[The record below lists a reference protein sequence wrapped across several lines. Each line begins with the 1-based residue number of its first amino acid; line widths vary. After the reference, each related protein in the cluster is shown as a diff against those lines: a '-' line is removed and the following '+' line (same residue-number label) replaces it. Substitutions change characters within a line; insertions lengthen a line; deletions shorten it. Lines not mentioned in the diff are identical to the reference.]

1 LGGEKLNSKLI
12 ILAAVLLWIGG
23 FFNLYAQTGEEG
35 VVSPADGEQS
45 PNSRQAVERSLF
57 LGENSGVNA
66 APIQSGNDFFTV
78 LRVVLV
84 LGLAAAAIYGII
96 ALIKHSSRP
105 QEQRDPFVRVLSSVH
120 IGSNRYILVVLVGGK
135 AWLVGAGEGGVS
147 LISEIDDKETLDAMI
162 LEDSRKSAQAGSG
175 KRPDFASL
183 LKLFGGG
190 KVPVQSGFKP
200 DALKQRREKL
210 RDLNAGHDRGGPQQ

>member
-1 LGGEKLNSKLI
+1 
-12 ILAAVLLWIGG
+12 VLCIGG
-23 FFNLYAQTGEEG
+23 FFNLYAQTGEGEEG
-35 VVSPADGEQS
+35 SVPPAGEEQ
-45 PNSRQAVERSLF
+45 NSNPRQAVERSLF
-57 LGENSGVNA
+57 LGENSGPNA
-66 APIQSGNDFFTV
+66 VPIQSENDFFTV

-84 LGLAAAAIYGII
+84 LGLAAAAIYGIV
-96 ALIKHSSRP
+96 AFIKRSSRP

-175 KRPDFASL
+175 KRPDFAGL

-190 KVPVQSGFKP
+190 KIPAQSGFKP
-200 DALKQRREKL
+200 EGLKRRRERL
-210 RDLNAGHDRGGPQQ
+210 QELNDGHDSGGQQ